1 MTDTLSHHY
10 KCVRTSDN
18 DIKYQAYLS
27 RPYFNEITDEQFS
40 YQWWCV
46 AKNNVTVIVTW
57 AALIFVRARPT
68 ADNMLDLIDRRYAT
82 ILSPH

>member
-1 MTDTLSHHY
+1 MIL
-10 KCVRTSDN
+10 N
-18 DIKYQAYLS
+18 IKLIS
-27 RPYFNEITDEQFS
+27 LGHILTKLHDEQFS